1 MIDLEDKY
9 IDFIK
14 HTIKS
19 ELKNFKLYIFGS
31 RAKNNAKEYSDIDL
45 AIDSPEFTEKVKMKL
60 ELVFENSTIPY
71 EVDIINLNTISET
84 FKNIIKDDL
93 LEIS

>member
-45 AIDSPEFTEKVKMKL
+45 AIDSPEFTEKIKMKL
-60 ELVFENSTIPY
+60 VL
-71 EVDIINLNTISET
+71 
-84 FKNIIKDDL
+84 
-93 LEIS
+93 